1 MLLAALEPGVDHVEV
16 ELVGVLVE
24 RLLLQPLDGAL
35 LPVEVPGALTVV
47 LLLLQQPQVLPGRQL
62 RGKFNSYVLG
72 WVWGSHLDL
81 ATDQKFKTNCFR
93 T

>member
-16 ELVGVLVE
+16 ELVWVLVE

-62 RGKFNSYVLG
+62 KGANSTGNVLG
-72 WVWGSHLDL
+72 LVWGCIRRNVGWSVG
-81 ATDQKFKTNCFR
+81 FMV
-93 T
+93 